1 MIEQKNTPDEQKIC
15 LTVEQAA
22 QSLGISRITALKLT
36 HTDGFPC
43 FRVGRRILIPKS
55 ALVTWAD
62 RQAAEGAV
70 L

>member
-1 MIEQKNTPDEQKIC
+1 MIEQKNTPDEQRIC

-22 QSLGISRITALKLT
+22 QSLGISRPTLLGLT
-36 HTDGFPC
+36 HKAGFPC
-43 FRVGRRILIPKS
+43 FRIGRRVLIPRR
-55 ALVTWAD
+55 ALLDWLD

>member
-1 MIEQKNTPDEQKIC
+1 MPDEKEKIC

-22 QSLGISRITALKLT
+22 QSLGISRPTLLGLT
-36 HTDGFPC
+36 HTAGFPC

-62 RQAAEGAV
+62 RQAAEGAT